1 MLRLVEILLFLSP
14 FAAFA
19 LWRVLAPVGGPSP
32 RVIAVAAG
40 MLVLLLGA
48 LLWYR
53 AEDALPPGVAYIPP
67 TFVGGRIVPGHAAQ
81 P

>member
-1 MLRLVEILLFLSP
+1 MLRLIEILLFLSP
-14 FAAFA
+14 FAAFV
-19 LWRVLAPVGGPSP
+19 LWRVLAPVGGPPP
-32 RVIAVAAG
+32 RVIAMAAG

-53 AEDALPPGVAYIPP
+53 ASDALPPGATYVPP
-67 TFVGGRIVPGHAAQ
+67 EYQNGHIVPSHAAQ